1 MTVSEYILVSA
12 SVAFCLAGIR
22 FRARRLGRLG
32 QMPWCQYSTWPLRT
46 ASIKWLP
53 ACSASGDRVDERRAI
68 RKLVNIGYDGFE
80 GAA

>member
-1 MTVSEYILVSA
+1 LTVSEYILVSA

-22 FRARRLGRLG
+22 FRAGRLGRLG

-68 RKLVNIGYDGFE
+68 CKLVNIGYEGFE

>member
-1 MTVSEYILVSA
+1 
-12 SVAFCLAGIR
+12 
-22 FRARRLGRLG
+22 
-32 QMPWCQYSTWPLRT
+32 MPWCQYSTWPLRT

>member
-1 MTVSEYILVSA
+1 MSEYILVSA

-22 FRARRLGRLG
+22 FRAGRLGRLG